1 LNSFISRTFDTHT
14 AFSELL
20 FRLTE
25 DIQAI
30 IIVRYPT
37 ANICV
42 RFAGTPKDS
51 SVLAKGLRMS
61 MKEEASP
68 YTTAGAKAKI
78 EPCFSDSRKF
88 ILEH

>member
-1 LNSFISRTFDTHT
+1 
-14 AFSELL
+14 
-20 FRLTE
+20 
-25 DIQAI
+25 
-30 IIVRYPT
+30 
-37 ANICV
+37 
-42 RFAGTPKDS
+42 
-51 SVLAKGLRMS
+51 